1 MSYNF
6 SKKVMEHFTHPKN
19 MGEIKNPDGVGE
31 VGNPRCGDVMK
42 ITIKIQ
48 EKKGEKFIKDIKFKT
63 FGCVTAIANSS
74 VLTTL
79 AKGKTIEE
87 AKKIGP
93 KEILKELGE
102 VPQIKVHCSILAH
115 EGLKKAI
122 ENYENKNGK

>member
-79 AKGKTIEE
+79 AKGKKIEE

-122 ENYENKNGK
+122 KDYENKNGK